1 MITTVFKS
9 GLPVDTAGNVMGS
22 SESPALETF
31 TVSLDL
37 VGSTFGST
45 LWQTLDTQPVWVADA
60 PAQVIAVTE
69 RHEVVGSTTGMLVKA
84 WNRSTL
90 GSSAFPV
97 LASTIDHTAAAD
109 TTRYGTIINSTTRN
123 QLAQGDALGWMFGAL
138 SNQPLVGMVTV
149 TLQRI

>member
-22 SESPALETF
+22 TPAPTPQTF
-31 TVSLDL
+31 TVDL
-37 VGSTFGST
+37 KLFGSA
-45 LWQTLDTQPVWVADA
+45 QEAANMPFWVADA
-60 PAQVIAVTE
+60 PVQVIAVTE
-69 RHEVVGSTTGMLVKA
+69 RHSVVGSTSGMLVKA
-84 WNRSTL
+84 WNGSTL

-97 LASTIDHTAAAD
+97 LSSTIDLTAAAD

-123 QLAQGDALGWMFGAL
+123 QLAQGDALGWMWTIP
-138 SNQPLVGMVTV
+138 SNNPGVGQITV

>member
-1 MITTVFKS
+1 MITQIFKS
-9 GLPVDTAGNVMGS
+9 GLPVDSAGNVMGS

-45 LWQTLDTQPVWVADA
+45 LWQTLDTQPIWVADA

-84 WNRSTL
+84 WNGSTL

-123 QLAQGDALGWMFGAL
+123 QLAQGDALGWMWTIPSANPG
-138 SNQPLVGMVTV
+138 VGEIVV